1 MQSPGSL
8 GWVSLFVV
16 CCSAFSGVPALAATP
31 SFTIAAADVT
41 MPSGGNIAS
50 SQFTLTSVNGYAGQV
65 RVDCA
70 YSGGAMGAKV
80 PGCGIFV
87 NPTHALTANQTV
99 NGSLTLVPFGK
110 TIGYGAAALHGDDWR
125 SGAPVLAAALAG
137 FFLLGRRLR
146 NRARGWLLL
155 VVLAAVG
162 VAGMTSCAS
171 GMSGTFPYTVTAVD
185 IKTNASVSAPFT
197 VTVP

>member
-8 GWVSLFVV
+8 GLASLFVV
-16 CCSAFSGVPALAATP
+16 CCSAFFGIPALAAAPT
-31 SFTIAAADVT
+31 FTVAAADVT

-80 PGCGIFV
+80 PNCGIFV
-87 NPTHALTANQTV
+87 NPTHTLTANQTV

-110 TIGYGAAALHGDDWR
+110 MVGYGAAALHRENSR
-125 SGAPVLAAALAG
+125 STAPVLAAALAG

-146 NRARGWLLL
+146 SRARGWLLL
-155 VVLAAVG
+155 VVLAGVG
-162 VAGMTSCAS
+162 LAGMTSCAS

-185 IKTNASVSAPFT
+185 IKTNVSVSAPFT

>member
-8 GWVSLFVV
+8 GLASLLVV
-16 CCSAFSGVPALAATP
+16 CCAGFSGVSALAATP
-31 SFTIAAADVT
+31 TFTIAAADVT

-87 NPTHALTANQTV
+87 NPMHTLTANQTV

-110 TIGYGAAALHGDDWR
+110 TIGYGAAGLHSYHWR
-125 SGAPVLAAALAG
+125 PATPVLSAAVLG
-137 FFLLGRRLR
+137 FFLLGRRWR
-146 NRARGWLLL
+146 NRARGGFLL
-155 VVLAAVG
+155 VALAASG
-162 VAGMTSCAS
+162 VAGITSCAS

-185 IKTNASVSAPFT
+185 TKTNASVSAPFT